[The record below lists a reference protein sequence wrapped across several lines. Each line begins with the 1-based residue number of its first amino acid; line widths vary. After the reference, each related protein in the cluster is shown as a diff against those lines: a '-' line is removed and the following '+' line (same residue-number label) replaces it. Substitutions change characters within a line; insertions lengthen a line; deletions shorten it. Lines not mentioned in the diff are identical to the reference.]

1 MLSSN
6 TNYNNQ
12 NTIDDFLG
20 QIIDLYNNGKFEKVI
35 FQTNK
40 HLEKNPPSHQLYNIL
55 GITYNKLN
63 NNILAHE
70 CYSKAINIEP
80 NFAVSYFNLGLLFH
94 EQNSFEQAI
103 KNYKKA
109 TSLNPDYIDA
119 IFNLG
124 IVLSDSGEI
133 NKAIYTYKSLLKKY
147 YSHIDT
153 HYNLGVIFKEMNRFS
168 SSIFHYKEVL
178 KIKPIYLDTFF
189 KLGTLYLKIK
199 DFEKAIYYFLKECE
213 INKNNYMAY
222 YLMGNAYIEKSD
234 LKAAYQKFQ
243 KSLQINP
250 KFFNAFKYLG
260 YIKQKEQ
267 DHNLA
272 IQFYNKFLK
281 LNPACSETNNNLGF
295 CFEQKKEFVKALN
308 YYKKSIKYDPV
319 YFEAHHNMGNVLQK
333 LGELDKARHSYEKAL
348 NICPNNSETL
358 LNYGC
363 ANLRM
368 GFLKIGFQMY
378 ENRLYSKEFVCKPPK
393 KNLTWDGKKSLV
405 GKHFFVYDEQGFG
418 DIIQFSRYLL
428 LLKEKGA
435 KITFKVR
442 KDLHKL
448 LSTLQVDVNLTPYYP
463 NYEEIDFESP
473 LLSLPYL
480 LGTDIENIPTQN
492 RYIFANEK
500 KITYWNKRLDSKKF
514 KIGINWH
521 GSFNNKSFELNNLK
535 KIAKLPNVELISL
548 QKGESEK
555 DLDDIDFPI
564 KSFGSEIDNDGDAFV
579 DTAAIIVNCD
589 LIITCDTSIAHL
601 SGALG
606 KKTWIV
612 LKKIPDWRWMLNR
625 SDTPWYSNA
634 LLFRNTNMKNWKLIF
649 KTIHKKLKPMVSKI

>member
-1 MLSSN
+1 MLSSKV
-6 TNYNNQ
+6 NYNIQ
-12 NTIDDFLG
+12 NNVNEFIG
-20 QIIDLYNNGKFEKVI
+20 QIIDLYSSEKFKEVVFYI
-35 FQTNK
+35 NK
-40 HLEKNPPSHQLYNIL
+40 YLEKHPPSHQLYNIL

-63 NNILAHE
+63 NNTLAYD

-80 NFAVSYFNLGLLFH
+80 SFAVSYFNLGSLFH
-94 EQNSFEQAI
+94 EQNNFEHATE
-103 KNYKKA
+103 NYKKA
-109 TSLNPDYIDA
+109 ISLNPNYIDA
-119 IFNLG
+119 IFNLA
-124 IVLSDSGEI
+124 ILLKENGEI
-133 NKAIYTYKSLLKKY
+133 SKAIYTYKSLLKKDHN
-147 YSHIDT
+147 HIDT

-189 KLGTLYLKIK
+189 KLGTSYQKIK
-199 DFEKAIYYFLKECE
+199 DFEKAIYYYSEECKT
-213 INKNNYMAY
+213 NKNNYMAY

-234 LKAAYQKFQ
+234 LKAAYQNFQ
-243 KSLQINP
+243 KSLQVNP
-250 KFFNAFKYLG
+250 KFFNAIKYLG
-260 YIKQKEQ
+260 YIKQKEEN
-267 DHNLA
+267 HNLA
-272 IQFYNKFLK
+272 IQFYYKFLK
-281 LNPACSETNNNLGF
+281 KNPSCAETNNNIGF
-295 CFEQKKEFVKALN
+295 CFEQKKQFVKALN
-308 YYKKSIKYDPV
+308 YYKKSIKYNPV

-333 LGELDKARHSYEKAL
+333 LGELDKARDSYEKAL

-363 ANLRM
+363 ANLRK
-368 GFLKIGFQMY
+368 GFLKIGFKMY

-393 KNLTWDGKKSLV
+393 KKFTWDGKKALV
-405 GKHFFVYDEQGFG
+405 GKHFFIYDEQGFG

-435 KITFKVR
+435 KVTFKVR

-448 LSTLQVDVNLTPYYP
+448 LSTIQEDINLTSQYP

-480 LGTDIENIPTQN
+480 LGTDIQNIPTQQ

-500 KITYWNKRLDSKKF
+500 KITYWNKRLDNKKF
-514 KIGINWH
+514 KIGINWQ
-521 GSFNNKSFELNNLK
+521 GSKDDKSFELNNLK
-535 KIAKLPNVELISL
+535 NIAELPKVQLISL

-555 DLDDIDFPI
+555 DLNNIDFPI
-564 KSFGSEIDNDGDAFV
+564 TSFNGEIDNDGDAFV

-606 KKTWIV
+606 KKTWIL
-612 LKKIPDWRWMLNR
+612 LKKIPDWRWMLSR
-625 SDTPWYSNA
+625 SDTPWYKNA
-634 LLFRNTNMKNWKLIF
+634 ILFRNTNIKNWQPIF
-649 KTIHKKLKPMVSKI
+649 KTIYKKIKTRDI